1 MRMKKIFTLIGVALM
16 VISTNA
22 QSWNFSTWEAK
33 TFAKGSTETIDGL
46 TVNPSEKDIVIDGN
60 NKTVDG
66 VKYTQRLKFGGSGSP
81 TTQNISFDV
90 SGAGTLKVI
99 VTSSSGSEDRKFGV
113 ALEGTEIAEKDAK
126 GGAVEAVTVNITGA
140 GKVAIYGKGG
150 VNLYLVEFTAGGG
163 SGGGGSEGGKFTYT
177 LATVD
182 GAVADF
188 SNPTDSKG
196 RLFAKVNKD
205 PIVIKAVAGKLPAN
219 ADGGAQQMTP
229 DKTKPIEGRE
239 NTYAVKSVEAWSDA
253 SFNTNN
259 KFTDWNSIDPKYNMY
274 YLSGTGNPYTM
285 LYAQEIMK
293 TEGEEKVP
301 TDTYKADYDYYTPDG
316 GKLPATGMYFKLT
329 PKANGTLK
337 LGIFANKGDRKTFL
351 VEESSKAT
359 VAYTAEGY
367 VANRKYPDG
376 HEKAGKMMYLTNE
389 EIQAIATEDGSSEYV
404 IGSKNAHFYGFITA
418 TVEKGKSYYLFL
430 HNGQMGLSSVE
441 FNYDEASL
449 DKAIDET
456 DEIANTPDPTDPS
469 YYTGITSI
477 KNDAI
482 NSNAQMYNLSGQ
494 KVDKSYKGIV
504 IQNGRKFVNK

>member
-1 MRMKKIFTLIGVALM
+1 MLMKKIFTLIGVALM

-150 VNLYLVEFTAGGG
+150 VNLYLVEFTT
-163 SGGGGSEGGKFTYT
+163 GGGGGGGDTGSKFTYE
-177 LATVD
+177 LATAD
-182 GAVADF
+182 GIVADF
-188 SNPTDSKG
+188 ATTTELKG
-196 RLFAKVNKD
+196 RVFAKVNKD

-229 DKTKPIEGRE
+229 DLDNPISGKEY
-239 NTYAVKSVEAWSDA
+239 TYAVKSVEAWTDA
-253 SFNTNN
+253 SFNANN
-259 KFTDWNSIDPKYNMY
+259 KFTDWNAIDPKYNMY
-274 YLSGTGNPYTM
+274 FLQGTGNPYTA
-285 LYAQEIMK
+285 LYAEEIVK
-293 TEGEEKVP
+293 DEGA
-301 TDTYKADYDYYTPDG
+301 THTGTYRANYEYYEVDG
-316 GKLPATGMYFKLT
+316 GKLPATGCYYKLT

-337 LGIFANKGDRKTFL
+337 LGIFAGKGNRKTYFI
-351 VEESSKAT
+351 EETSKVPVTYT
-359 VAYTAEGY
+359 VEGY
-367 VANRKYPDG
+367 IANQKYPEGYEDPA
-376 HEKAGKMMYLTNE
+376 KVGKMKYLTDE
-389 EIQAIATEDGSSEYV
+389 EIKAIATEAGSAEYV
-404 IGSKNAHFYGFITA
+404 IGHYNAHFYGYLNA

-449 DKAIDET
+449 DKTIDEK
-456 DEIANTPDPTDPS
+456 DEITDTPDPTII
-469 YYTGITSI
+469 TGISTLKSETS
-477 KNDAI
+477 NT
-482 NSNAQMYNLSGQ
+482 NAQMYNLSGQ